1 MLQNHQARE
10 TGIGCMKQQ
19 NETEASE
26 ELAKKEGGKLF
37 QLFGLFCFS
46 DAKL

>member
-26 ELAKKEGGKLF
+26 ELAKEGGKLF
-37 QLFGLFCFS
+37 QLFGLLCFS